1 MKTNKLTIAITA
13 IALLLLSSG
22 SLWIPAKAA
31 APTEPLQ
38 DSDENIIKRDLVL
51 IGPAKDAMLR
61 AGFNPS
67 GSIKVVAS
75 EEETGVDKLK
85 VSIQGLPP
93 NTAFTVFLHEFS
105 DIPFGSSQYLAEMHT
120 NKAGRASVMI
130 NTVIVDAFA
139 LKTAGNPPTQRLVNV
154 DLNFIAIWFAD
165 SKDDDAFTNFPPL
178 AFDGDR
184 DSGVVVLGTLEPLP

>member
-1 MKTNKLTIAITA
+1 MITYKLPFAITA

-22 SLWIPAKAA
+22 SLWSPARAA

-38 DSDENIIKRDLVL
+38 EDEDVIKRDLVL

-75 EEETGVDKLK
+75 EEELGVDKLK
-85 VSIQGLPP
+85 ISIQGLPP
-93 NTAFTVFLHEFS
+93 KTDFTVFLHELS

-120 NKAGRASVMI
+120 NKAGRASI
-130 NTVIVDAFA
+130 TISTVIVDAFA
-139 LKTAGNPPTQRLVNV
+139 LKTAGNPPTQRLENV

-165 SKDDDAFTNFPPL
+165 SKDDDAFTNFPSL

-184 DSGVVVLGTLEPLP
+184 NSGVVVLGTLEPLP